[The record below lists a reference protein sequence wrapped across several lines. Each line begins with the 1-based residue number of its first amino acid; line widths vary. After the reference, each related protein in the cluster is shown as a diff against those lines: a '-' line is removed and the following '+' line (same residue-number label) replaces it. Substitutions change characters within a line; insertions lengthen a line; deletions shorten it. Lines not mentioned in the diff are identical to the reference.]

1 VEAVVP
7 SIITTEPRLWDNN
20 LLRRWRDEAG
30 LKPAPVAAHFD
41 CSVAWLYMVE
51 GGTYQRSVSVD
62 FLIQLCRYYGHEL
75 AELIIPADQV
85 AARAEAV
92 S

>member
-1 VEAVVP
+1 V
-7 SIITTEPRLWDNN
+7 TTTTVSTRLWDYN

-30 LKPAPVAAHFD
+30 LKPAPVAAHLD
-41 CSVAWLYMVE
+41 ISVAWLYQIE
-51 GGTYQRSVSVD
+51 GGTNQRGVSVD
-62 FLIQLCRYYGHEL
+62 LLIRLCRFYGHEL

-85 AARAEAV
+85 AEREAAEAV